1 MNTLWCISLIAGDK
15 KRAKPIVSTS
25 TVQIMCVKSL
35 NIALILK
42 LCSSDVYTGNKEG
55 SILTQVI
62 RSVKNVNVSLLI
74 INLIKSIIIRSKFD
88 FAQGFT
94 FNGKHIFTG
103 LMEDLI
109 ATTDI
114 LDAEQVGELH
124 WSLCLFCDFVH
135 MCSFIFQ
142 GILCLF
148 TFLRLTEEHL
158 IANTD
163 TVSKRVLILRTWFL
177 IRTFLAF
184 WVLNYV

>member
-1 MNTLWCISLIAGDK
+1 
-15 KRAKPIVSTS
+15 
-25 TVQIMCVKSL
+25 MCVKSL
-35 NIALILK
+35 NIVLILK

-124 WSLCLFCDFVH
+124 
-135 MCSFIFQ
+135 
-142 GILCLF
+142 
-148 TFLRLTEEHL
+148 
-158 IANTD
+158 
-163 TVSKRVLILRTWFL
+163 
-177 IRTFLAF
+177 
-184 WVLNYV
+184 